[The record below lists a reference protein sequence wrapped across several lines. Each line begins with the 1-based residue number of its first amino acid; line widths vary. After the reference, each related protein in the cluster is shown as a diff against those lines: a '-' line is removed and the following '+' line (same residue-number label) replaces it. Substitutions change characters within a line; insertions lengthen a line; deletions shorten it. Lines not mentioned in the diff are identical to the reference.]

1 MRTSKDD
8 AAIVIQAAYRGYITR
23 KETRQIKWVSE
34 MVQDL
39 MEEALNKYYEERT
52 QKTTEIKWVS
62 EMVQDITQG
71 ALKKYVEEET
81 EENGDENTDKDD
93 QSKINDNIQ
102 LENKDL

>member
-1 MRTSKDD
+1 
-8 AAIVIQAAYRGYITR
+8 
-23 KETRQIKWVSE
+23 
-34 MVQDL
+34 

-81 EENGDENTDKDD
+81 EENGDGNTDKDD
-93 QSKINDNIQ
+93 QSKIKDNIQ
-102 LENKDL
+102 SENKDL